1 MARTTFLTL
10 SSLVAVALT
19 APACSSEIDNK
30 PKAKVEDVKK
40 VETDTKTAPPAAA
53 TRTLKLDA
61 AGSSIGFVGAKVTG
75 DHKGSFQEFEGEV
88 TLAGDQIASL
98 RVTVKTASV
107 ESDAPDLTNHLKS
120 PDFFD
125 VEKFPKAKFES
136 TKIEKSG
143 DKYQVTG
150 NLTMHGVTKS
160 ITFPATIQTKPDG
173 VDTQAE
179 FVINRK
185 DFGIVY
191 PGMAN
196 DLIKDDVAIKLDIH
210 AKKAA

>member
-1 MARTTFLTL
+1 M
-10 SSLVAVALT
+10 
-19 APACSSEIDNK
+19 
-30 PKAKVEDVKK
+30 KAKILVLGAVLALAACDNDPSKGK
-40 VETDTKTAPPAAA
+40 TKATTGEAQPTSAEAKNAA
-53 TRTLKLDA
+53 TAVTYTFDGSNSKLEW
-61 AGSSIGFVGAKVTG
+61 VGAKVTRKHDGGYKQFKG
-75 DHKGSFQEFEGEV
+75 D
-88 TLAGDQIASL
+88 
-98 RVTVKTASV
+98 VKLVDNDPTKSSV
-107 ESDAPDLTNHLKS
+107 NVEIDIDSMFTDDDKLLGHLKS